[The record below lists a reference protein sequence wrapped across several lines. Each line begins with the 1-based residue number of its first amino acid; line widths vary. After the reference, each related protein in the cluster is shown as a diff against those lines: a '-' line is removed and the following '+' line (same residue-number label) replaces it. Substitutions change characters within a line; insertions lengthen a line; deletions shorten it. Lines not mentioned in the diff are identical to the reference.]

1 MNVRTLCLAVLN
13 CCESTG
19 YEIRKLVSEG
29 HFSHFVDASYGSIYP
44 ALAKMEQEGLVTAR
58 EEFQPGK
65 PPRKVYS
72 VTDEGRSAFL
82 IALSKPAQKDIFKS
96 EFLLLAMCAE
106 MMDLS
111 DVRRAIDMQL
121 DYLAKEIQQIDEEVA
136 QVDLAGAE
144 WVAGYGRSC
153 LQQAT
158 VYVRENRKALEAI
171 AGTGLQGRETTKPT
185 GTAKATVED
194 SQTAAAVAAE

>member
-13 CCESTG
+13 CSESTG

-44 ALAKMEQEGLVTAR
+44 ALAKMEGDGLVTAR

-72 VTDEGRSAFL
+72 ITDQGREAFL
-82 IALSKPAQKDIFKS
+82 EALSRPAQKDIYKS

-106 MMDLS
+106 MMQPEHVS
-111 DVRRAIDMQL
+111 RAIDMQL
-121 DYLAKEIQQIDEEVA
+121 DYLAKEIAQITEEA
-136 QVDLAGAE
+136 EHVDLAGAE
-144 WVAGYGRSC
+144 WVAGYGRFVLEQSRDY
-153 LQQAT
+153 LSK
-158 VYVRENRKALEAI
+158 NRAALEAR
-171 AGTGLQGRETTKPT
+171 AGQAFNLSNDSSSVGGLR
-185 GTAKATVED
+185 ASAT
-194 SQTAAAVAAE
+194 VAAE